1 MQVAVLVQRLGARCS
16 CSLFTAFVP
25 VLFKKTASVK
35 AVLCRRLFWR
45 SAEECVCDVACDEK

>member
-1 MQVAVLVQRLGARCS
+1 MALMACS
-16 CSLFTAFVP
+16 DGSDDG
-25 VLFKKTASVK
+25 SDGSDGSDIRK